1 MLQREGA
8 EQTEPIAWGSVRGR
22 RVGLCPV
29 GRSLSRASS
38 SLGLMPTCTDSAPHG
53 LATFLKGRRP

>member
-1 MLQREGA
+1 MLQSEGA
-8 EQTEPIAWGSVRGR
+8 EQTEPIATGS
-22 RVGLCPV
+22 VGLCPV

-38 SLGLMPTCTDSAPHG
+38 SLGLMPTCTDSAPPG